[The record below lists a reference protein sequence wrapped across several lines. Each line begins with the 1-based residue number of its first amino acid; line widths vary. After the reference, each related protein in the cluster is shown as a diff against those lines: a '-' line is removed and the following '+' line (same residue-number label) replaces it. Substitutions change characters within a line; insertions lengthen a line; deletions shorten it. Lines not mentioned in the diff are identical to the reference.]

1 MDACNIERMFEDVAD
16 CDLIDVMGE
25 ATRDESTAIAQ
36 RLAAVAE
43 LFVRRSG
50 ALAECEWWCADAC
63 DAVAAEVSAA
73 QNISHARAVGQV
85 QFACALRHRL
95 PAVANVFASGVID
108 FRMVSTVIS
117 RTENVDEDVMPQLDE
132 AIARHAAKWMK
143 LSGPKLRDRVDLW
156 VAKFDPAGV
165 RVPPK
170 VKDNRYV
177 DLYPASPG
185 MAGLS
190 GYLHSADGAALD
202 ARLDALAAT
211 VCANDPRIKEQRR
224 ADACGVLGRGEAT
237 LACQC
242 GSGDCPAATER
253 NNAAIA
259 AAAVIHVV
267 AGQATLDGTS
277 DQPGYLS
284 GFGILPAE
292 SVRDLAATA
301 KLQPLEVPT
310 TTTPEPGYRPSV
322 KTMEFIRWRD
332 LTCRWPGCDRPVEKS
347 DIDHT
352 VPWPYGPT
360 HPSNNKP
367 YCRTHHLIKTFYTG
381 PGGWIEQQLP
391 DGTIVLTTPTGHTY
405 TTEPRGASMFPTL
418 AQSTGELPVPTRDEP
433 SRYRD
438 VMMPRRTHTR
448 EQNRRDRITA
458 ERRQRTELIA
468 EKERH
473 RQAWLA
479 ANYEPPP
486 F

>member
-1 MDACNIERMFEDVAD
+1 MFEDVAD

-63 DAVAAEVSAA
+63 DAVAAEVSAV

-95 PAVANVFASGVID
+95 PAVAKVFASGVID
-108 FRMVSTVIS
+108 FRMVSTIIS

-156 VAKFDPAGV
+156 VAKFDSAGV

-170 VKDNRYV
+170 VNTNRYV
-177 DLYPASPG
+177 DVYPTSPG
-185 MAGLS
+185 MAGIS
-190 GYLHSADGAALD
+190 GYLHAADGAALD
-202 ARLDALAAT
+202 QRLDALAAS
-211 VCANDPRIKEQRR
+211 VRDNDPRTKERRR
-224 ADACGVLGRGEAT
+224 ADACGPLARGEAT

-267 AGQATLDGTS
+267 AEQATLDGTS

-332 LTCRWPGCDRPVEKS
+332 LTCRWPGCDRPVHKC
-347 DIDHT
+347 DVDHT
-352 VPWPYGPT
+352 VPYPFGAT
-360 HPSNNKP
+360 HASDLKH
-367 YCRTHHLIKTFYTG
+367 YCRLHHLIKTFYTG
-381 PGGWIEQQLP
+381 PGGWTDRQLP
-391 DGTIVLTTPTGHTY
+391 DGTIILISPTGHTY
-405 TTEPRGASMFPTL
+405 VAEPHGASMFPTL
-418 AQSTGELPVPTRDEP
+418 AQSTGALPRPTLDEP

-438 VMMPRRTHTR
+438 VMMPRRKQTR
-448 EQNRRDRITA
+448 EQNRRDRINA
-458 ERRQRTELIA
+458 ERRERTELIA
-468 EKERH
+468 EEERQ

-479 ANYEPPP
+479 KNYQPPP